1 MILDVSGPRAEFDL
15 VSEVKE
21 FFGVAGPL
29 AKARN
34 YELRPQQIQMA
45 IEVARALS
53 DSAHLI
59 VEAPT
64 GVGKSF
70 AYLVPAILYAVRQKR
85 RAVISTY
92 TINLQEQ
99 LACKDVP
106 VLKRL
111 LNCEFSYA
119 LLKGRNNY
127 LCTRRLMQALRNSEG
142 LFTTSESAELE
153 RIRRWAFETE
163 DGSISDLDPEP
174 DPKVWELVRSERGL
188 CSPRLCGR
196 CSEFAKSNPICFYQR
211 ARERFLAAD
220 LIILNHMLFFTLLGG
235 LDEDTDSTGGL
246 IFNNDFVIF
255 DEAHQVPEVAA
266 RLVGVSVSNGQIRY
280 SLHRLWNPTTQ
291 KGLLSV
297 LRAGTAVRMVAEL
310 LDETDAFFASVEAAC
325 ERLAETAEKVSG
337 TEADQGPGKRS
348 WTEVRIKK
356 PDLVQDNLS
365 GKIQDLRSTLSD
377 LIKEADDND
386 IANELVEIN
395 RRLGELRD
403 ALCAF
408 LSQKLEGHVYWIERS
423 GKHQRTISLNAAPV
437 DIADF
442 LRTTLF
448 ESGTSVIM
456 TSGTLGIP
464 TSLLRAIKRRTDP
477 TDRTG
482 NEQISPLEYFAKR
495 VGGES
500 ARLVQLDSPFDYK
513 SQMRVY
519 VAGKMPD
526 PRHKDFVPALEH
538 WIKFFV
544 EKTHGKA
551 FVLFTNIA
559 LMHEL
564 ASRLGEY
571 FRARGIECYVQGTGL
586 PRSIMLERFKE
597 DVDSVLFG
605 ADSFWQGV
613 DVPGKALSN
622 VIITRLP
629 FPVPDHPLVQARIE
643 AIEARGGDAFLEY
656 TLPEAVLKFRQG
668 VGRLIRTKTDT
679 GIVVILDA
687 RVLAKSYGRAFLEA
701 LPPCEIEVV

>member
-1 MILDVSGPRAEFDL
+1 MILDVSGAKPGFDL
-15 VSEVKE
+15 ISEVAV
-21 FFGVAGPL
+21 FFGEAGPL
-29 AKARN
+29 AKAKN
-34 YELRPQQIQMA
+34 YELRPQQTQMA

-53 DSAHLI
+53 ESSHLI

-70 AYLVPAILYAVRQKR
+70 AYLVPAILYAVTQRR
-85 RAVISTY
+85 RAIISTY

-99 LACKDVP
+99 LAQKDIP

-111 LNCEFSYA
+111 LSCEFSYA
-119 LLKGRNNY
+119 MLKGRNNY
-127 LCTRRLMQALRNSEG
+127 LCTRRLMQALKNCEG
-142 LFTTSESAELE
+142 LFTTSEAAELE
-153 RIRRWAFETE
+153 RIRRWANETE

-196 CSEFAKSNPICFYQR
+196 GSEFAKSNPVCFYQR
-211 ARERFLAAD
+211 AREKFLASD

-235 LDEDTDSTGGL
+235 LDEDTDNTGGL
-246 IFNNDFVIF
+246 IFTNDFVVF

-266 RLVGVSVSNGQIRY
+266 KLVGSSVSNGQIRY
-280 SLHRLWNPTTQ
+280 SLHRLWNPATQ

-297 LRAGTAVRMVAEL
+297 LRAGTAVRMVSEL
-310 LDETDAFFASVEAAC
+310 LEETDTFFALVEAAC
-325 ERLAETAEKVSG
+325 ERLSEAAEKFSS
-337 TEADQGPGKRS
+337 TEADPGAGKRP
-348 WTEVRIKK
+348 WTEVRIRK
-356 PDLVQDNLS
+356 PDLVPDNLS
-365 GKIQDLRSTLSD
+365 EKIQDLRGALSD
-377 LIKEADDND
+377 LVKEADDSD
-386 IANELVEIN
+386 LANELMEIN
-395 RRLGELRD
+395 RRLGEIRD

-408 LSQKLEGHVYWIERS
+408 LSQKFEGHVYWVERS
-423 GKHQRTISLNAAPV
+423 GKLQRTISLNAAPV

-442 LRTTLF
+442 LRATLF

-464 TSLLRAIKRRTDP
+464 TSLLRAINRRTG
-477 TDRTG
+477 TRDRAMDA
-482 NEQISPLEYFAKR
+482 QISPLEYFARR

-500 ARLVQLDSPFDYK
+500 ARLVQLDSPFDYR

-564 ASRLGEY
+564 ASRLTEY

-586 PRSIMLERFKE
+586 PRSTMLERFKE

-613 DVPGKALSN
+613 DVPGRALSN

-629 FPVPDHPLVQARIE
+629 FAVPDHPLVQARIE

-679 GIVVILDA
+679 GIVVILDT
-687 RVLAKSYGRAFLEA
+687 RVLTKSYGRAFLEA